1 MPNFF
6 YRVRDAQGKL
16 LTGNTDAASLQI
28 LKNDLRNKGF
38 LVVEIN
44 EIKDQAQALSAKKE
58 DKKAAASF
66 SLFNRVSQKELAI
79 FSRQFATLIA
89 AGVPIAR
96 TLNTLKS
103 QTKKKA
109 LKDIIEDVLKR
120 VEGGES
126 LARALER
133 HSNVFNKLYTS
144 LVRAGEASGSL
155 DVILARIATYLEKEM
170 ALRNQVK
177 QAVSYPIFVLTIA
190 LALSA
195 FLLMFIVPMFAG
207 FLTGMG
213 AKLPLMTSIV
223 VNASHFLINNFLLIV
238 AFIIVG
244 IFFFT
249 RAMKTPKG
257 REIFDLVIFR
267 LPLFGP
273 LYMKIECSRFARTFG
288 SMTRSGVPV
297 LTSLEI
303 IEDVLSSVVLK
314 KGIKFIHDAVR
325 RGQTIADSMSKT
337 DKFPMVLVEMI
348 AIGEETGHLD
358 EMLDKSA
365 DYYDDEV
372 ETTVKALS
380 SMLEPA
386 MIVIIGGI
394 VGFIVI
400 AMYLPIF
407 SLYQAIAK

>member
-6 YRVRDAQGKL
+6 YRARDLQGKL
-16 LTGNTDAASLQI
+16 VTGNTDAVSLQV

-38 LVVEIN
+38 LVVEIR

-58 DKKAAASF
+58 DKKATVSF

-109 LKDIIEDVLKR
+109 FKDIIDDVLKR

-144 LVRAGEASGSL
+144 LVRAGEASGTL

-213 AKLPLMTSIV
+213 AKLPLMTLIV
-223 VNASHFLINNFLLIV
+223 VNASHFLINNFIAIVLLLLV
-238 AFIIVG
+238 SVFLFGRFLKNPV
-244 IFFFT
+244 
-249 RAMKTPKG
+249 G
-257 REIFDLVIFR
+257 REMFDLFIFR
-267 LPLFGP
+267 LPIFGP

-288 SMTRSGVPV
+288 SMTRSGVPI

-303 IEDVLSSVVLK
+303 LEDVLSSVVLK
-314 KGIKFIHDAVR
+314 KGIKFIHDAVK
-325 RGQTIADSMSKT
+325 RGQTISDSMKKT
-337 DKFPMVLVEMI
+337 DKFPIVLVEMI

-358 EMLDKSA
+358 EMLDKAA

-386 MIVIIGGI
+386 MIVIIGAI

-407 SLYQAIAK
+407 SLYQAIVK

>member
-16 LTGNTDAASLQI
+16 VTGNTDAASLVI

-44 EIKDQAQALSAKKE
+44 EIKDQAQALASRKE
-58 DKKAAASF
+58 DKKASGSF
-66 SLFNRVSQKELAI
+66 SLFNKVSQKELVI
-79 FSRQFATLIA
+79 FSRQFATLVA

-109 LKDIIEDVLKR
+109 FKDIIDDVLKR

-126 LARALER
+126 LAKALER
-133 HSNVFNKLYTS
+133 HSNLFNKLYTS

-190 LALSA
+190 MALSS

-223 VNASHFLINNFLLIV
+223 VGASHFLINNFILIV
-238 AFIIVG
+238 IFLIVG
-244 IFFFT
+244 IFLFT
-249 RAMKTPKG
+249 RALRNPKG
-257 REIFDLVIFR
+257 REVFDLVIFR
-267 LPLFGP
+267 LPIFGP

-314 KGIKFIHDAVR
+314 KGIRFIHDAVR

-407 SLYQAIAK
+407 SLYQAIVK

>member
-16 LTGNTDAASLQI
+16 VTGNTDAASLVV

-44 EIKDQAQALSAKKE
+44 EIKDQAQALAAQKD
-58 DKKAAASF
+58 DKKPSGSF
-66 SLFNRVSQKELAI
+66 SLFNRVSQKELVI
-79 FSRQFATLIA
+79 FSRQFATLVA

-109 LKDIIEDVLKR
+109 FKDIIDDVLKR

-126 LARALER
+126 LAKAFER
-133 HSNVFNKLYTS
+133 HSNLFNKLYTS

-190 LALSA
+190 MALSS
-195 FLLMFIVPMFAG
+195 FLLIFIVPMFAG

-223 VNASHFLINNFLLIV
+223 VNASHFLINNFILIV
-238 AFIIVG
+238 IFLIAG
-244 IFFFT
+244 IFLFT
-249 RAMKTPKG
+249 RALKTPKG
-257 REIFDLVIFR
+257 REAFDLVIFR
-267 LPLFGP
+267 LPIFGP

-314 KGIKFIHDAVR
+314 KGIRFIHDAVR

-407 SLYQAIAK
+407 SLYQAIVK

>member
-6 YRVRDAQGKL
+6 YRVRDAKGKL
-16 LTGNTDAASLQI
+16 VTGTTDAVSLLV

-38 LVVEIN
+38 LVVEIK
-44 EIKDQAQALSAKKE
+44 EIKDVSKDVKV
-58 DKKAAASF
+58 DKVEKGSSF
-66 SLFNRVSQKELAI
+66 TLPIFNRVTQKDLAI
-79 FSRQFATLIA
+79 FSRQFATLVA

-103 QTKKKA
+103 QTRKKVFKEVI
-109 LKDIIEDVLKR
+109 DDVLKR

-133 HSNVFNKLYTS
+133 HNNVFNKLYTS
-144 LVRAGEASGSL
+144 LVRAGETSGSL
-155 DVILARIATYLEKEM
+155 DVILARVATYLEKEM

-213 AKLPLMTSIV
+213 AKLPLMTTIV
-223 VNASHFLINNFLLIV
+223 VNASQFLIHNFIWIVLI
-238 AFIIVG
+238 IIAGV
-244 IFFFT
+244 FLFARFLSN
-249 RAMKTPKG
+249 PVG
-257 REIFDLVIFR
+257 REMFDLVVFR
-267 LPLFGP
+267 LPIFGP

-288 SMTRSGVPV
+288 SMTRSGVPI

-303 IEDVLSSVVLK
+303 IEDVLMSVVLK
-314 KGIKFIHDAVR
+314 KGIRFVHDAVK
-325 RGQTIADSMSKT
+325 RGQTIADSMRKT

>member
-6 YRVRDAQGKL
+6 YRVRDSKGKL
-16 LTGNTDAASLQI
+16 VTGTTDAISLPV

-38 LVVEIN
+38 LIVEVK
-44 EIKDQAQALSAKKE
+44 EIKDESKDTKLPIEEKR
-58 DKKAAASF
+58 ASF
-66 SLFNRVSQKELAI
+66 NIPIFNRVTHKELAI
-79 FSRQFATLIA
+79 FSRQFATLVA
-89 AGVPIAR
+89 AGVPITR

-109 LKDIIEDVLKR
+109 FRDIIDDVLKR

-144 LVRAGEASGSL
+144 LIRAGEASGSL
-155 DVILARIATYLEKEM
+155 DVILARIASYLEKEM
-170 ALRNQVK
+170 ALRNQIK

-190 LALSA
+190 LALTA

-207 FLTGMG
+207 FLTGLG
-213 AKLPLMTSIV
+213 AKLPLMTLII
-223 VNASHFLINNFLLIV
+223 VNASQFMIHNFIWIVLVIIGGVFLFIKLLSNPV
-238 AFIIVG
+238 
-244 IFFFT
+244 
-249 RAMKTPKG
+249 G
-257 REIFDLVIFR
+257 REMFDLMVFR
-267 LPLFGP
+267 LPIFGP

-288 SMTRSGVPV
+288 SMTRSGVPI

-303 IEDVLSSVVLK
+303 IEGILMSVVLK
-314 KGIKFIHDAVR
+314 KGIRFVHDSVK
-325 RGQTIADSMSKT
+325 RGQTIADSMRKT

-407 SLYQAIAK
+407 SLYQAIVK

>member
-16 LTGNTDAASLQI
+16 VTGNTDAGSLLI

-44 EIKDQAQALSAKKE
+44 EIKDQAQALAAQKEEKKSS
-58 DKKAAASF
+58 ASF
-66 SLFNRVSQKELAI
+66 SLFNRISQKELVI
-79 FSRQFATLIA
+79 FSRQFATLVA

-96 TLNTLKS
+96 TLNTLRS

-109 LKDIIEDVLKR
+109 FKDIIEDVLKR

-126 LARALER
+126 LASSFER

-195 FLLMFIVPMFAG
+195 FLLVFIVPMFAG

-213 AKLPLMTSIV
+213 AKLPLMTSMV
-223 VNASHFLINNFLLIV
+223 VNASHFLISNFILIV
-238 AFIIVG
+238 IFLIVG
-244 IFFFT
+244 IFLFT
-249 RAMKTPKG
+249 RALKNPKG
-257 REIFDLVIFR
+257 REMFDLVIFR
-267 LPLFGP
+267 LPVFGP

-372 ETTVKALS
+372 ETTVKALA

-407 SLYQAIAK
+407 SLYQAIVK

>member
-109 LKDIIEDVLKR
+109 FKEIIEDVLKR

-133 HSNVFNKLYTS
+133 HNKVFNKLYTS

-155 DVILARIATYLEKEM
+155 DVILARVATYLEKEM

-223 VNASHFLINNFLLIV
+223 VNVSHFLINNFLLIV

-407 SLYQAIAK
+407 SLYQAIVK